1 MQANG
6 FTLQTARDHEA
17 HLLKLAAAVKVLPPR
32 PLTRP
37 RRLVSMLRR
46 LLPHA
51 VRGALDGGAQAASL
65 VVHTEPSDGLEPL
78 TPSLPCRGGRNWWQ
92 LSAADRK

>member
-32 PLTRP
+32 PLTR
-37 RRLVSMLRR
+37 RRRRAWILRR
-46 LLPHA
+46 LRAHA
-51 VRGALDGGAQAASL
+51 VKAALDGGA
-65 VVHTEPSDGLEPL
+65 
-78 TPSLPCRGGRNWWQ
+78 
-92 LSAADRK
+92 

>member
-17 HLLKLAAAVKVLPPR
+17 HLLKLAAATKVLPPR
-32 PLTRP
+32 PL
-37 RRLVSMLRR
+37 RRRRRRVWILRR

-51 VRGALDGGAQAASL
+51 VRAALDPGA
-65 VVHTEPSDGLEPL
+65 
-78 TPSLPCRGGRNWWQ
+78 
-92 LSAADRK
+92 